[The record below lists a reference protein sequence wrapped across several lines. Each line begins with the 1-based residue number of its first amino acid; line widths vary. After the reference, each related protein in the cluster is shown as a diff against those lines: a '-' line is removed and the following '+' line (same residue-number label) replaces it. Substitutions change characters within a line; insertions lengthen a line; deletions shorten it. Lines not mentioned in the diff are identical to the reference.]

1 MIEDQINTAVE
12 GFTSRDPVMGAVII
26 VLMVS
31 NFLVFKIMNDF
42 RKEAEARAA
51 KEKVE
56 HDETRAQQREEYR
69 NMAHVTKTLEG
80 LTEKVGELQRAQQ
93 TIVQEV
99 IRTRS

>member
-1 MIEDQINTAVE
+1 MIEDQLNTAVE
-12 GFTSRDPVMGAVII
+12 GFTGRDPVMGAVII
-26 VLMVS
+26 LLILS
-31 NFLVFKIMNDF
+31 NIIIYKIMNDF
-42 RKEAEARAA
+42 RKEAEARAL
-51 KEKVE
+51 KEKIE
-56 HDETRAQQREEYR
+56 HDETRAQQREEYK